1 MEYNTEHMFVYL
13 SREISSLIFR
23 LGREVN
29 KSGVLG
35 ISGIRLRWKLKL
47 SGAIDVRFKPIF
59 FLLVLCY

>member
-1 MEYNTEHMFVYL
+1 MFVYL
-13 SREISSLIFR
+13 SREISLLIFR

-35 ISGIRLRWKLKL
+35 ISAIRLRWKLKF
-47 SGAIDVRFKPIF
+47 SGAIDVRFKLIF